1 MARPVGGS
9 DDAKK
14 EIKNNKIPKFFGN
27 KCSPS
32 FINYNESIT
41 KYFTGVG
48 KSEKTKHD

>member
-1 MARPVGGS
+1 MARPGGSS
-9 DDAKK
+9 DDAQK
-14 EIKNNKIPKFFGN
+14 EIRIHEFPKFFGN

>member
-9 DDAKK
+9 ADAQK
-14 EIKNNKIPKFFGN
+14 EIRIHEFPKIFGN

-41 KYFTGVG
+41 KYFTGV
-48 KSEKTKHD
+48 SEPEKTKHN